1 MGKKV
6 QKRNDHSSKMKLVSV
21 KDSNLL
27 KELPGKNGM
36 TCPHNYL
43 ALMEIMSFDAQ
54 MTAEE
59 T

>member
-1 MGKKV
+1 
-6 QKRNDHSSKMKLVSV
+6 MKLVSV
-21 KDSNLL
+21 QDINLL

-36 TCPHNYL
+36 TCPYDYL
-43 ALMEIMSFDAQ
+43 ALMEIMSLDAR